1 MEGFGGDLGA
11 RLRSILQGDI
21 LQSIHMPTSVRS
33 HAKINLGLYIGA
45 PRADGFHGL
54 STVYQTLELH
64 DVVMVTARRAAAT
77 RLRMTCNDGRVPCD
91 GRNTA
96 WKMVALAL
104 EALGITAEV
113 EIHIDKRLPVQGG
126 LGAGSANA
134 VAALVGLETELGI
147 ATQQVSKSAGQ
158 QVSGARRVEGDGIPG
173 LKSRTGGTQPSRPN
187 TPLVDWRDWHL
198 KKLEIAAKVGSD
210 VPLFLVGGAVLG
222 LDRGQEVKPLP
233 DIEPVWCVVA
243 TPAIGVSTP
252 QAFRDWDAL
261 CAAEG
266 LTQDASHAK
275 LSELSRAFASAF
287 EGIASQGG
295 QETGSSGVLS
305 FGKDRAGPME
315 SALVRTG
322 ISSWIQNDFE
332 RVVFAQHPSLA
343 EIKRILAAAGT
354 PEAALLAMLSGSGSA
369 LFGLYQT
376 WGDAEAARERLLAAG
391 GSSHLTR
398 TLPRPAYWSE
408 MLLKKGH

>member
-147 ATQQVSKSAGQ
+147 ATQQVSKSAGPGGLRVMESP
-158 QVSGARRVEGDGIPG
+158 VSKAEPGA
-173 LKSRTGGTQPSRPN
+173 PSL
-187 TPLVDWRDWHL
+187 LVPIHRL
-198 KKLEIAAKVGSD
+198 L
-210 VPLFLVGGAVLG
+210 
-222 LDRGQEVKPLP
+222 
-233 DIEPVWCVVA
+233 
-243 TPAIGVSTP
+243 IG
-252 QAFRDWDAL
+252 
-261 CAAEG
+261 
-266 LTQDASHAK
+266 
-275 LSELSRAFASAF
+275 
-287 EGIASQGG
+287 
-295 QETGSSGVLS
+295 ETG
-305 FGKDRAGPME
+305 
-315 SALVRTG
+315 
-322 ISSWIQNDFE
+322 I
-332 RVVFAQHPSLA
+332 
-343 EIKRILAAAGT
+343 
-354 PEAALLAMLSGSGSA
+354 
-369 LFGLYQT
+369 
-376 WGDAEAARERLLAAG
+376 
-391 GSSHLTR
+391 
-398 TLPRPAYWSE
+398 
-408 MLLKKGH
+408 